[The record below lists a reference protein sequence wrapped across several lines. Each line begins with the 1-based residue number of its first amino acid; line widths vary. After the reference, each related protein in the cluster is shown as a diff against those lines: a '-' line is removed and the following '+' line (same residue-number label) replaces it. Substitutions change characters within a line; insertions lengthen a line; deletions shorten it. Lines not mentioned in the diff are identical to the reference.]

1 MLAQV
6 KERKKIFTAHWQI
19 TLTLLKQ
26 DASADLSQS
35 PLEKK
40 QLSMLKGKGKW
51 HKKISEMFG
60 HMEKKII
67 VRITINWKMLD
78 TFMESPSL
86 EIFIT
91 FMKKAL

>member
-1 MLAQV
+1 
-6 KERKKIFTAHWQI
+6 
-19 TLTLLKQ
+19 
-26 DASADLSQS
+26 
-35 PLEKK
+35 
-40 QLSMLKGKGKW
+40 
-51 HKKISEMFG
+51 MFG

-78 TFMESPSL
+78 MFMESPSL